1 MTIDIQET
9 YKGFEVHSA
18 AEARQWGYCLMLFS
32 PPGGGKT
39 TLAGAAA
46 DSPEDSPVL
55 FIDAEGGV
63 KAISHRPDVEVVT
76 VSSWLEI
83 KKITAELKRDAAP
96 RWRTIVLDNL
106 SEFIQL
112 ATIQIVGNNTDQ
124 TSLPKYG
131 DMAREVLA
139 LVRDYRD
146 IARIKGLNS
155 IIIAWDE
162 VEEDK
167 AKRPLLTFNATPKL
181 QSDLPGI
188 VDIIGHID
196 KINGMPD
203 RRILNFEPSNSTIAK
218 FRRPVSDSANTIP
231 HKIHY
236 TLDNIPMGDILAALK
251 RGKAFPVEKYPIPAV
266 RSS

>member
-1 MTIDIQET
+1 M
-9 YKGFEVHSA
+9 HSA
-18 AEARQWGYCLMLFS
+18 AEALAWGYCLAFFG
-32 PPGGGKT
+32 PAGAGKT

-46 DSPEDSPVL
+46 DSPQDSPVL
-55 FIDAEGGV
+55 FLDAEGGV
-63 KAISHRPDVEVVT
+63 KAISHRKDVKVIPVT
-76 VSSWLEI
+76 SWLEI
-83 KKITAELKRDAAP
+83 KRFTAELKKDSNP
-96 RWRTIVLDNL
+96 PWKTIVLDNL
-106 SEFIQL
+106 SEFVQL
-112 ATIQIVGNNTDQ
+112 AITQIVGNSTDQ

-146 IARIKGLNS
+146 IARIKGLNT

-181 QSDLPGI
+181 QGDLPGI

-196 KINGMPD
+196 KIDGMPD
-203 RRILNFEPSNSTIAK
+203 RRILNFEPSNRTIAK
-218 FRRPVSDSANTIP
+218 FRRSTSDSANTIP

-236 TLDNIPMGDILAALK
+236 TLDNLPMGDILASLK
-251 RGKAFPVEKYPIPAV
+251 RGVEFPLTKYPIPSTA
-266 RSS
+266 RA